1 MTKNNRMHAFFTY
14 FFCVVVYFLVLDAN
28 ETFLTSLRSNYEV
41 SFSEYDQIEYY
52 KILGYVAASIFLLI
66 FSRFLSLNVSMIL
79 GAILYLLSIVAISSS
94 DINTQTNFFYFSLYS
109 ASYLVVGSTICLYI
123 ICDTKLSSELN
134 LICICL
140 ASIIAFFINE
150 IKFFIVIIDGLAG
163 LLVTNLIL
171 FGIFVLINL
180 SYPIF
185 KKEIKAT
192 DYNFSGVVKNME
204 LEIICGF
211 SSFYILMVVI
221 DGYDIYS
228 ITDQLFTIIDSSIR
242 HYMMALIVFIIS
254 LLILYIKK
262 VNTHIMNICSIGLSF
277 SLFVTMPYWAEYKI
291 LGLVG
296 WFSLGLLY
304 SIVLVANIFGIIKKF
319 DEINL
324 VTAVSLYLLG
334 CCAGYYCGY
343 ITIDTSENTLGEN
356 GFLIS
361 ICFVLFSLLIYY
373 VYLFRKYKL
382 SQ

>member
-14 FFCVVVYFLVLDAN
+14 FFCVVVYFVVLDVN

-52 KILGYVAASIFLLI
+52 KILGYIAASIFLLI
-66 FSRFLSLNVSMIL
+66 FSRFISLNVSMIL
-79 GAILYLLSIVAISSS
+79 CTILYLLSIVVITS
-94 DINTQTNFFYFSLYS
+94 DVNSQTNFFYFSLYS
-109 ASYLVVGSTICLYI
+109 ASYLVVGSTIFLYI
-123 ICDTKLSSELN
+123 FCDTKLGSELN

-140 ASIIAFFINE
+140 ASIVSFFINE
-150 IKFFIVIIDGLAG
+150 IKFFIVTINGLAG
-163 LLVTNLIL
+163 LVITNVIL
-171 FGIFVLINL
+171 LGIFVLINL

-185 KKEIKAT
+185 TKEIKAT

-204 LEIICGF
+204 LEIVCGF
-211 SSFYILMVVI
+211 SLFYILMVVI

-242 HYMMALIVFIIS
+242 HYMTALIVFIVS
-254 LLILYIKK
+254 LLMLYIKK
-262 VNTHIMNICSIGLSF
+262 VNIHTVNICSIGLSL

-296 WFSLGLLY
+296 WFILSLLY
-304 SIVLVANIFGIIKKF
+304 SVIVVGNVFLITKKF

-324 VTAVSLYLLG
+324 VTAISLYLLG
-334 CCAGYYCGY
+334 CCVGYYCGY